1 MMFFTENERIISNRT
16 DFMIFY
22 KIQQTFMVPGKCNIR
37 NVINALLS
45 TWDVNP
51 TKSLFFDTICTAKSG
66 LLIAIP

>member
-37 NVINALLS
+37 NVTYALLLKNS
-45 TWDVNP
+45 APIGNTTFFEKKRDGN
-51 TKSLFFDTICTAKSG
+51 LF
-66 LLIAIP
+66 